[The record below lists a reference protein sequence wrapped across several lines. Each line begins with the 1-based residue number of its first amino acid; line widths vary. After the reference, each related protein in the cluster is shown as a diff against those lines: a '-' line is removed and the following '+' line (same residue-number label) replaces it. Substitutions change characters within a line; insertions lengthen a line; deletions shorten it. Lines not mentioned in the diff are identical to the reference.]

1 MSLMSISPISAIT
14 PAFGA
19 QDASMTPNALK
30 LGSGPESIGTA
41 PETSAIGGA
50 NATPAQSFGQMLSN
64 AIAETNK
71 AQLHAGDM
79 TARFAAGEPLDIH
92 QVMIASQEASV
103 SLNLA
108 MQVRN
113 KVVDAYTELMHVN
126 V

>member
-1 MSLMSISPISAIT
+1 MNPISSILPSSDAGSAHVLK
-14 PAFGA
+14 PGYGA
-19 QDASMTPNALK
+19 EAVMGAA
-30 LGSGPESIGTA
+30 ETA
-41 PETSAIGGA
+41 APDVTGQA
-50 NATPAQSFGQMLSN
+50 ATKSFGKMLTD
-64 AIAETNK
+64 AIAEVNQ

-79 TARFAAGEPLDIH
+79 TARFAAGEALDVH

-113 KVVDAYTELMHVN
+113 KLTDAYSEIMHVN

>member
-1 MSLMSISPISAIT
+1 MSISPISAIA
-14 PAFGA
+14 PAFSA
-19 QDASMTPNALK
+19 QDVSMTPNALK
-30 LGSGPESIGTA
+30 PGYGPESLGAT
-41 PETSAIGGA
+41 PESSNINGV
-50 NATPAQSFGQMLSN
+50 NATPAQSFGQMLTN
-64 AIAETNK
+64 AIAETNQ

-79 TARFAAGEPLDIH
+79 TARFAAGEPMDIH

>member
-1 MSLMSISPISAIT
+1 MSISPIASIAPAFNTPDTFDISSAIK
-14 PAFGA
+14 PGYGA
-19 QDASMTPNALK
+19 EAVGA
-30 LGSGPESIGTA
+30 A
-41 PETSAIGGA
+41 PEIFASPGASAA
-50 NATPAQSFGQMLSN
+50 PAQSFGKMLTS
-64 AIAETNK
+64 AIAEVNQ

-79 TARFAAGEPLDIH
+79 TARFAAGEPMDVH

>member
-1 MSLMSISPISAIT
+1 MNISPIASVLSPVSSFPSLNTEAAQSLDSGNGAAAVLSAS
-14 PAFGA
+14 
-19 QDASMTPNALK
+19 QPNA
-30 LGSGPESIGTA
+30 PD
-41 PETSAIGGA
+41 
-50 NATPAQSFGQMLSN
+50 ATGQAATKSFGKMLTD
-64 AIAETNK
+64 AIAETNQ

-79 TARFAAGEPLDIH
+79 TARFASGEPLDVH

-113 KVVDAYTELMHVN
+113 KLVDAYTEIMHVN